1 MATEIAIVMAVKNQR
16 CQPPAPA
23 RKLNAA
29 PALCI
34 RTRLKN
40 GVTSSTSPGAKA
52 PLTQALVAR
61 SAMTIARLTTS
72 HRIQRARPTSGMLA
86 RLSRPFE
93 VRHAPRAD
101 RCVLRVRADV
111 TAVMPAALALG
122 VCARLHRD
130 LDRFSRGIVHGGA
143 RGDEDEAQVGP
154 KRSQELGVGFPG
166 AHFHFGLER
175 RADLARGALL
185 FQPAHDFGADLA
197 QPPPPLEKRRFA
209 FLRRQDFVP

>member
-72 HRIQRARPTSGMLA
+72 HRIQRAPPASGMLA
-86 RLSRPFE
+86 RLARPFE

-101 RCVLRVRADV
+101 RRVLRVRTNV
-111 TAVMPAALALG
+111 GAVVPAALAFFVG
-122 VCARLHRD
+122 TRGHGDVDETARPPPVDWETNLLESCLRGYEYVLEIWSKRVEQFPIVATN
-130 LDRFSRGIVHGGA
+130 LDRYVSL
-143 RGDEDEAQVGP
+143 
-154 KRSQELGVGFPG
+154 KR
-166 AHFHFGLER
+166 
-175 RADLARGALL
+175 
-185 FQPAHDFGADLA
+185 
-197 QPPPPLEKRRFA
+197 
-209 FLRRQDFVP
+209 